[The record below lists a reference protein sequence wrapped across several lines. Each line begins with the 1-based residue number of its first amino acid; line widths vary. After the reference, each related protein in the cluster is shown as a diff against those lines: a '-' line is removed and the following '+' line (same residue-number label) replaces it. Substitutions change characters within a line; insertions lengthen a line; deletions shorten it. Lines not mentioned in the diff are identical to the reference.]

1 MQRIGKGMEVKKVDR
16 KGGVVMFLGLLAAV
30 AMLACAAGAF
40 TMARGEAVV
49 AEETERYLAELSQQ
63 TAYKIDQRLSF
74 NLELLQNVGRQLE
87 IMADSEEAREAAVGA
102 VVDASPF
109 VWIGTT
115 DYEGV
120 LTVPG
125 VGTMDTSD
133 LDVVVHALAGEPGV
147 SSGLVETFE
156 GERGAVYAVP
166 APGDNSVGAVVG
178 FVLPS
183 TMELLMDTDTAD
195 GVGFSHIVSSAGDF
209 ILRSDNPN
217 ALLKGEN
224 VFEALEERSNVD
236 ADKAAV
242 MERDLLQGASGS
254 ISFSIDGQE
263 RALNYRPLEY
273 GGWYVLSVVPPA
285 TYTSSFNDFVRTSLG
300 ATAFLTVVLFALFGA
315 CLMRIMSRNNRELAR
330 IAFVDPVTGGHTE
343 ARFDQ
348 LVRSRMGSGG
358 AFSLV
363 TLDIGNFRLFNDR
376 FGKADGD
383 RLLAHVHR
391 TIASLLG
398 DGEYVARIS
407 ADVFNLTLEDVDAQA
422 VRSRLRAIADAV
434 NAFNENSD
442 TPYLVKLNC
451 GAYLVDGP
459 TDMVVARDRANTARK
474 SGEAQS
480 GSLCAVS
487 FFSDVEHARLL
498 REKEMEN
505 SMERAL
511 ADGEFIMHLQPKIS
525 LETGKTVGAEALV
538 RWESERGLVP
548 PDEFIPFFERN
559 GFVIKIDLC
568 VFEQVC
574 ACIRAWIDAGLQ
586 PLPVSVNLSPLH
598 LRRPNFLEAFE
609 KVRLRYDVPSDLLE
623 FELTERVAFESL
635 ELLRDVVDD
644 IHTLGFRCSMDDFG
658 SGYSSL
664 NVLKEIPVDVLKI
677 DRQFFAGES
686 ERAGHVVESVVE
698 LAKKLDMGTVAEGVE
713 TIPQVEFLRRVDCDM
728 VQGYVFSPPVPVE
741 LFEKM
746 VFGDA
751 RPSDGRE
758 GPTA

>member
-1 MQRIGKGMEVKKVDR
+1 MKKTDR
-16 KGGVVMFLGLLAAV
+16 KSSLGLFLGLLAAV
-30 AMLACAAGAF
+30 AVLACAAGAF
-40 TMARGEAVV
+40 TVARGEAVV

-63 TAYKIDQRLSF
+63 TAYKIDQRMAF
-74 NLELLQNVGRQLE
+74 NLELLQNVGGQLE
-87 IMADSEEAREAAVGA
+87 IMADNEEAREAAIGA
-102 VVDASPF
+102 VVDSSPF
-109 VWIGTT
+109 VWIGYT
-115 DYEGV
+115 DYQGT

-125 VGTMDTSD
+125 TGTMDASG
-133 LDVVVHALAGEPGV
+133 LEAVSKALAGEPAV
-147 SSGLVETFE
+147 SSGLVEVFD
-156 GERGAVYAVP
+156 GELGAVYAVP

-183 TMELLMDTDTAD
+183 TMQLLMDTDTAD
-195 GVGFSHIVSSAGDF
+195 GVGFSHIVSSGGDF

-217 ALLKGEN
+217 ALLEGGN
-224 VFEALEERSNVD
+224 VFAALEERAAID
-236 ADKAAV
+236 ADKLAV
-242 MERDLLQGASGS
+242 MERDLLRGESGS

-263 RALNYRPLEY
+263 RALNYRQLSE

-285 TYTSSFNDFVRTSLG
+285 TYTSSLNDFVRSALG
-300 ATAFLTVVLFALFGA
+300 ATALLSVVLFALFGA
-315 CLMRIMSRNNRELAR
+315 CLMRIMTRNNRELER

-348 LVRSRMGSGG
+348 LVRGRMGRDG

-391 TIASLLG
+391 TIESLLG
-398 DGEYVARIS
+398 EGERVARIS
-407 ADVFNLTLEDVDAQA
+407 ADVFNLTLEDTDAQA
-422 VRSRLRAIADAV
+422 VRARLRAIADAV
-434 NAFNENSD
+434 NAFNEGSD

-451 GAYLVDGP
+451 GVYLVDGP

-474 SGEAQS
+474 SGEARS

-487 FFSDVEHARLL
+487 FFSDVEHERLL

-511 ADGEFIMHLQPKIS
+511 ADGEFIVYLQPKIS
-525 LETGKTVGAEALV
+525 LETGRAVGAEALV

-574 ACIRAWIDAGLQ
+574 ARIRSWLDAGLE
-586 PLPVSVNLSPLH
+586 PLPISVNLSPLH
-598 LRRPNFLEAFE
+598 LRKPNFLEAFE
-609 KVRLRYDVPSDLLE
+609 EVRRRYDVPSDLLE

-677 DRQFFAGES
+677 DRQFFDGES
-686 ERAGHVVESVVE
+686 DRAGHVVESVVE

-728 VQGYVFSPPVPVE
+728 VQGFVFSPPVPVA

-746 VFGDA
+746 VFGSG
-751 RPSDGRE
+751 RPAKGEE
-758 GPTA
+758 GPVA